1 MTDEDRDRD
10 DGDDAPTDDL
20 PDEPLADLAENV
32 RERPGDDATGGDADD
47 QDSSSPDS
55 TTARQ
60 DADPPSLDAG
70 RDSTALDTD
79 ADRDPPPIEPDAD
92 RDPSPLPGD
101 TGREGPLG
109 DLAAEVERRRGEV
122 EDADL
127 DDAFTSQDVADLDV
141 DAVWEQVESGG
152 VADAEEPVETEE
164 RVVSKASFCQQC
176 EFFSEPPSVGCGHE
190 GTEILELVDTDHFR
204 VRNCPKVAEEER
216 LGDL

>member
-10 DGDDAPTDDL
+10 DGDDAPADDL
-20 PDEPLADLAENV
+20 PEEPLADLAENV
-32 RERPGDDATGGDADD
+32 RESTGDDATGGDADER
-47 QDSSSPDS
+47 DSSIPDS
-55 TTARQ
+55 TSARQ
-60 DADPPSLDAG
+60 DADSPALDA
-70 RDSTALDTD
+70 A
-79 ADRDPPPIEPDAD
+79 ADRDPSPPLDADAD

-109 DLAAEVERRRGEV
+109 DLAAEVDRRRGEAD
-122 EDADL
+122 DADL
-127 DDAFTSQDVADLDV
+127 DDAFTSQEVADLDV

-164 RVVSKASFCQQC
+164 RVVSKASFCQGC

>member
-1 MTDEDRDRD
+1 VTDEDRRRDD
-10 DGDDAPTDDL
+10 DGDAPADDL
-20 PDEPLADLAENV
+20 PEEPLADLAENV
-32 RERPGDDATGGDADD
+32 RERTSDDASDE
-47 QDSSSPDS
+47 
-55 TTARQ
+55 
-60 DADPPSLDAG
+60 DADPP
-70 RDSTALDTD
+70 ALD
-79 ADRDPPPIEPDAD
+79 ADRDSSASGSGAD

-109 DLAAEVERRRGEV
+109 DLAAEVDRRRGEAD
-122 EDADL
+122 DAEL

-152 VADAEEPVETEE
+152 VGDDEDPVETEE

>member
-1 MTDEDRDRD
+1 VSDEDRDRD
-10 DGDDAPTDDL
+10 DEGDTPADDL

-32 RERPGDDATGGDADD
+32 RERTSDDATGDDADER
-47 QDSSSPDS
+47 DSSSPDS

-60 DADPPSLDAG
+60 DAGPPSLDADRDSPALDAG
-70 RDSTALDTD
+70 RDPS
-79 ADRDPPPIEPDAD
+79 PIDPDAD
-92 RDPSPLPGD
+92 REPSALPGD

-109 DLAAEVERRRGEV
+109 DLAAEVDRRRG
-122 EDADL
+122 DADTADL
-127 DDAFTSQDVADLDV
+127 DDAFTSQEVADLDV

-152 VADAEEPVETEE
+152 VTDAEEPVETDE

>member
-1 MTDEDRDRD
+1 MTDEERDD
-10 DGDDAPTDDL
+10 DGDVPADDL
-20 PDEPLADLAENV
+20 PEEPLADLAENV
-32 RERPGDDATGGDADD
+32 RERTSDDATGGDAD
-47 QDSSSPDS
+47 
-55 TTARQ
+55 
-60 DADPPSLDAG
+60 PP
-70 RDSTALDTD
+70 ALD
-79 ADRDPPPIEPDAD
+79 ADRDSSAVGSGAD

-109 DLAAEVERRRGEV
+109 DLAAEVDRRRGEAD
-122 EDADL
+122 DAEL

-152 VADAEEPVETEE
+152 VADAEEPVEAEE
-164 RVVSKASFCQQC
+164 RVVSKASFCQRC

-190 GTEILELVDTDHFR
+190 GTEILELVDTEHFR